1 LRYHGGG
8 NAIGRQRDKL
18 IEKARA
24 SPASL
29 TFEEALRLAGHGGLR
44 LKKRGGKGSHC
55 LLQRDHPR
63 VTVCLTDRHGECPAY
78 QVVQLL
84 AKLDFHGLLD

>member
-1 LRYHGGG
+1 MRYHNGGG
-8 NAIGRQRDKL
+8 AIGRQRDKL
-18 IEKARA
+18 IEKART

-29 TFEEALRLAGHGGLR
+29 TFDEAVRLAGFGGLR
-44 LKKRGGKGSHC
+44 PKKRGGKGSHC

-63 VTVCLTDRHGECPAY
+63 VTVCLTDRQGGCPGY

-84 AKLDFHGLLD
+84 AKLDAHGLLD